1 MMLSDSLAKRHGTR
15 RSLELPTKRELAEF
29 VACYVAAVAFA
40 FGIAVVFGYLGLA
53 RADENPAKDR
63 SQWAQSPPERQEWF
77 RSQIMNDTA
86 QKRLNVPWKSC
97 CDNGDVFR
105 TRFRV
110 GKVGEDVW
118 EYLDGETWKVVPPD
132 IIKDNPSLDSE
143 PILFRSK
150 RTGVE
155 YCFFKPNGGI

>member
-1 MMLSDSLAKRHGTR
+1 MLSNSLDR
-15 RSLELPTKRELAEF
+15 RPVLGRALELPTKRELAEF
-29 VACYVAAVAFA
+29 AACYVAAVVFA
-40 FGIAVVFGYLGLA
+40 FGLAIAFGYLGLA
-53 RADENPAKDR
+53 RADENPEKDR
-63 SQWAQSPPERQEWF
+63 SRWAQASPERQLWF
-77 RSQIMNDTA
+77 RSQIMNETA

-97 CDNGDVFR
+97 CDNGDIFR

-110 GKVGEDVW
+110 GTVGEDVW
-118 EYLDGETWKVVPPD
+118 EYLDGEAWKVIPSD

>member
-1 MMLSDSLAKRHGTR
+1 MLSDSLAR
-15 RSLELPTKRELAEF
+15 RSVRSRTVELPTKRELAEF

-40 FGIAVVFGYLGLA
+40 FGLALAFGYLGLA
-53 RADENPAKDR
+53 RADENPGKDR
-63 SQWAQSPPERQEWF
+63 SQWAQASPERQRWF
-77 RSQIMNDTA
+77 RSQTMTEAA

-110 GKVGEDVW
+110 GQAGEDVW
-118 EYLDGETWKVVPPD
+118 EYEIVPGVWKVIPPD

-143 PILFRSK
+143 PILFRS
-150 RTGVE
+150 RNTGVE

>member
-1 MMLSDSLAKRHGTR
+1 MLSNSLDGRPG
-15 RSLELPTKRELAEF
+15 RSRVIDLPTKRELAEF
-29 VACYVAAVAFA
+29 AACYVAAVVFA
-40 FGIAVVFGYLGLA
+40 FGLAIAFGYLGLA
-53 RADENPAKDR
+53 RADENPDKDR
-63 SQWAQSPPERQEWF
+63 SQWAQSSPERQRWF
-77 RSQIMNDTA
+77 RSQIMNETV

-110 GKVGEDVW
+110 GTVGEDVW
-118 EYLDGETWKVVPPD
+118 EYLDGDTWKVIPPD
-132 IIKDNPSLDSE
+132 IIKDNPSLDTE

>member
-1 MMLSDSLAKRHGTR
+1 MLSNSLDGRPG
-15 RSLELPTKRELAEF
+15 RSRVLVLPTKRELAEF
-29 VACYVAAVAFA
+29 VVCYVAAVVFA
-40 FGIAVVFGYLGLA
+40 FGLAIAFGYLGLA
-53 RADENPAKDR
+53 RADENPDKDR
-63 SQWAQSPPERQEWF
+63 SQWAQSSPERQRWF
-77 RSQIMNDTA
+77 RSQIMNDSA

-110 GKVGEDVW
+110 GTVGEDVW
-118 EYLDGETWKVVPPD
+118 EYLDGDAWKVIPAD
-132 IIKDNPSLDSE
+132 IIKENPSLDTE

>member
-1 MMLSDSLAKRHGTR
+1 MLSNSLDR
-15 RSLELPTKRELAEF
+15 RPVRGRAWELPTKRELAEF
-29 VACYVAAVAFA
+29 VACYVAAVALA
-40 FGIAVVFGYLGLA
+40 FGLAIAFGYLGLA
-53 RADENPAKDR
+53 RADENPEKDR
-63 SQWAQSPPERQEWF
+63 SQWAQSSPERQRWF
-77 RSQIMNDTA
+77 RSQIMNETA

-110 GKVGEDVW
+110 GTVGEDVW
-118 EYLDGETWKVVPPD
+118 EYLDGEAWKVIPAD
-132 IIKDNPSLDSE
+132 IIKESPSLDAE